1 MFLKKEKKIQNM
13 GNMSNDKL
21 ALSSL
26 GTLAVVG
33 TSRVRQSLVA
43 TRSPVRLA
51 VETEQEEAEEEM
63 EWELVVE
70 VIRLVVVEI
79 EPMVVGIEPVV
90 VEIGPVVVGIGPVG
104 VGIEPAVVG
113 SEQVAVGNGL
123 VLVVVERIPVV
134 EVTALSLEMVA
145 VVNASAPEMC

>member
-1 MFLKKEKKIQNM
+1 M